1 MIFKQR
7 VLQDTKD
14 PIHILSML
22 ISLLVVGVLIIC
34 VDLNV
39 GLKSTI
45 ISLMVILVIGMLCI
59 LIAIKDLEWFI
70 IYKDRIEVKT
80 IYHIRNIV
88 YFKDVVFIEEIK
100 LQVFKMQYIPY
111 FIFNDGRKNNNNI
124 FDYTAYLNKKNFNL
138 RIYKTPELEEFITN
152 HIKIEI
158 KNRLNK

>member
-59 LIAIKDLEWFI
+59 LIAIKENKI
-70 IYKDRIEVKT
+70 KD
-80 IYHIRNIV
+80 NI
-88 YFKDVVFIEEIK
+88 F
-100 LQVFKMQYIPY
+100 
-111 FIFNDGRKNNNNI
+111 FIF
-124 FDYTAYLNKKNFNL
+124 F
-138 RIYKTPELEEFITN
+138 E
-152 HIKIEI
+152 
-158 KNRLNK
+158 

>member
-14 PIHILSML
+14 PTHILSML

-45 ISLMVILVIGMLCI
+45 ISLMVVLVIGMLCI

-124 FDYTAYLNKKNFNL
+124 FDYTSYLNKKNYNL

-152 HIKIEI
+152 HLKIEI
-158 KNRLNK
+158 KNLK